1 MPKLNFDL
9 KAAFHRNWPP
19 SKQTILDYVTIT
31 VGCILLAFGQLY
43 FIKNLHIP
51 MGGVNGIA
59 LVMNYLWGLPVG
71 VMNILMNLPLFFL
84 AWRSMG
90 RRFFCRM
97 VVGVFVSSIFIDV
110 MAPFV
115 PSFQGDMLIAALYGG
130 LVMGVGLALMYR
142 SGGASGGMDII
153 SKYLNVKKGMS
164 IGTFNLASDVVIMTG
179 SALIYGSIELALYA
193 MITAFSS
200 SQIIDKMVYG
210 GDVQKSAT
218 IITSKPEEVSEVIMR
233 ELRHGVTALEGKGMY
248 TGNVKTVLMCAV
260 RRNEAVTLKNLL
272 HEADPDAFMMLGNVN
287 EVFGQGFK
295 SHGS

>member
-9 KAAFHRNWPP
+9 KAALRRNWPP
-19 SKQTILDYVTIT
+19 SRQTVLDYATIAL
-31 VGCILLAFGQLY
+31 GCLLLAFGQLY
-43 FIKNLHIP
+43 FVKDLHIP
-51 MGGVNGIA
+51 LGGVNGIA

-97 VVGVFVSSIFIDV
+97 VTGVFVSSIFIDAL
-110 MAPFV
+110 APYV
-115 PSFQGDMLIAALYGG
+115 PAFQGEMLIAALYGG
-130 LVMGVGLALMYR
+130 LVMGAGLALMYR

-153 SKYLNVKKGMS
+153 SKYLNVKKGLS
-164 IGTFNLASDVVIMTG
+164 IGTFNLASDVVIMAG
-179 SALIYGSIELALYA
+179 SALIYGNIELALYA
-193 MITAFSS
+193 MITAFIS
-200 SQIIDKMVYG
+200 SQIIDKLVYG

-218 IITSKPEEVSEVIMR
+218 IITSKPQEIAEVIMR

-248 TGNVKTVLMCAV
+248 TGNAKTVLMCAV
-260 RRNEAVTLKNLL
+260 RRNEAVTLKTLL
-272 HEADPDAFMMLGNVN
+272 NEVDPDAFMMLGNVN

-295 SHGS
+295 KHGS